1 MPMRLL
7 APLGLGLSL
16 LGGAVLGWTAHGAA
30 SRSQMEG
37 VVHDYLLAHPEIL
50 PQAIDKLRAQ
60 EANSALS
67 SVRDAVETPWP
78 GAVLGNPH
86 GRITLVE
93 FTDYSCGYCRRSV
106 EDVTALIAAHP
117 DLRVVVREEPIL
129 APQSVDAA
137 RMALAAAAQGKYP
150 AFHAAMFAGDR
161 PGPASI
167 AAAARAAGVDMGRA
181 RAVVASSAAT
191 AELRRNVDFA
201 RQLDLQGTPGWVVGD
216 AVISGAV
223 GRETL
228 DQAIEEAEAARGGIG
243 GGGASVASH

>member
-1 MPMRLL
+1 MRLF

-16 LGGAVLGWTAHGAA
+16 LGGAVLGWTAHGSA

-60 EANSALS
+60 EANSALA
-67 SVRDAVETPWP
+67 SVRDAVEKPWP
-78 GAVLGNPH
+78 GAVLGNPR
-86 GRITLVE
+86 GRVTLVE

-106 EDVTALIAAHP
+106 EDVNALIASHP

-137 RMALAAAAQGKYP
+137 RMALAAAAQGKYA
-150 AFHAAMFAGDR
+150 AFHAAMFSGDR

-167 AAAARAAGVDMGRA
+167 AAAARAAGMDMRRA
-181 RAVVASSAAT
+181 RAVVASPAAT
-191 AELRRNVDFA
+191 AELRRNVDLA

-216 AVISGAV
+216 AVVSGAV

-243 GGGASVASH
+243 GGGPAVASH